1 MLARRICRSSHSS
14 WPQRGVVFSLAILL
28 GAAFVV
34 RLALA
39 KSAQPT
45 QSTQSTSQ
53 LNPDAVLNHL
63 DAVINWYHNITT
75 NVPNS
80 GQPSDAIYRSNAQSL
95 AAEAVRLAFQSA
107 EAEAAVISEQ
117 TAPPAQNVPEPPS
130 ANGQQ
135 NFSQMQAKIASTVA
149 STESQIQQL
158 DSEIVRSVSRRREAL
173 VSKRDKLQGELELDH
188 AMQDAINKLA
198 KFESAT
204 ESASTGLLGKVN
216 QLKRSVP
223 DVFGN
228 TGEQKPATPATS
240 SQAGI
245 GNSEGLIGQSLAL
258 YRQIRAMHQVDQ
270 FSNEVSSVRDIVQGL
285 RKPLRDAL
293 TADVQRGRDL
303 ANQAE
308 SSNPAQDQSVRQQFQ
323 DITGHFRKLADASV
337 PLAQETLVLDQSRVN
352 LYEWRR
358 SMQAEF
364 YTVLQALLVRFI
376 GIAIALGIVL
386 VISEVWRRFTF
397 RYVRDVRRRRQF
409 LILRRF
415 VTGFLFALIIILGF
429 VSQFNSL
436 ATFAGFLTAG
446 IAVSLQAI
454 LLSIAA
460 YFFLIGRYGIS
471 VGDRISVSGVTGDVV
486 DIGLIRLYVMELAGA
501 GIDLYPTGR
510 LVVLSNAVLFQA
522 TTPLYKQIP
531 GTEFSWHEVAVT
543 LTPAGDHKLVQD
555 KLLMAVKS
563 IFSKYREELESQH
576 ESASRRMDVP
586 LSAPEPHARL
596 EFADAGLELQI
607 RYPVNIRTAS
617 EVDDEVTRQLI
628 EAIASDAKIKDSVT
642 GSPKI
647 RAAVKG

>member
-429 VSQFNSL
+429 VSQFSSL